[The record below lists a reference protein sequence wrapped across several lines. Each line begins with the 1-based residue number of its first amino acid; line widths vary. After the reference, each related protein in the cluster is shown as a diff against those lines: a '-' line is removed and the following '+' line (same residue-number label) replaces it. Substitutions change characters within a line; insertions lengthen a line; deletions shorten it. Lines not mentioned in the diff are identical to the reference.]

1 MQCQQI
7 LLNNTIM
14 LMIMVN
20 LIVNYTFDMT
30 YIVLQWYIID
40 TIGARIKLIIQII
53 LERRANRPLPQLLW
67 KKNTIYVFIF
77 YITMMLCISRQLEN
91 KRVLLYFK

>member
-1 MQCQQI
+1 
-7 LLNNTIM
+7 
-14 LMIMVN
+14 MVN

-40 TIGARIKLIIQII
+40 TIGGRIKLIIQII
-53 LERRANRPLPQLLW
+53 LERRANRPLLQLLW
-67 KKNTIYVFIF
+67 KKKYPIYVFIS